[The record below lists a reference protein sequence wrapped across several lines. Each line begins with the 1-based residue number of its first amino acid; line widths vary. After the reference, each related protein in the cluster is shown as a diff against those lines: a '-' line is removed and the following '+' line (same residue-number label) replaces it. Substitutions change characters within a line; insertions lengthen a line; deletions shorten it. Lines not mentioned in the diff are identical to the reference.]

1 MPTNLL
7 KKYSELLDLA
17 LYKNEKDRDSSLL
30 AIYNRDIVEN
40 NMLAFQT
47 KRIYPI
53 KDEDG
58 EVEMNREFMHLTR
71 EEITDTQPDG
81 TPIGKRVF
89 DMFRSQRLHWIKPH
103 IMEQTGESDIV
114 VFSVNQA
121 DPRTI
126 IYNRKQKYVIILQPQ
141 RRSGNAYYLLT
152 AYYLN
157 RDYGVKMIE
166 KQLKKRLDEVL

>member
-7 KKYSELLDLA
+7 KKYPELLDLA
-17 LYKNEKDRDSSLL
+17 LYKNEKERDSSLL

-40 NMLAFQT
+40 NMLAFQS
-47 KRIYPI
+47 KRIYPT

-58 EVEMNREFMHLTR
+58 EVEMSREFMHLTR

-81 TPIGKRVF
+81 TTIDKRVF

-103 IMEQTGESDIV
+103 IMEQTGENDIV
-114 VFSVNQA
+114 IFSVNQA
-121 DPRTI
+121 DPKTI

-141 RRSGNAYYLLT
+141 KRSGNAYYLLT

-157 RDYGVKMIE
+157 KDYGVKMIE
-166 KQLKKRLDEVL
+166 RQLKKRLDEVL